1 MAPPILLD
9 LPPRD
14 PRAELQSR
22 LQNAPAEHAEAL
34 LSALDLL
41 QALHDGGAIDV
52 MRGAVGSSHEILEIL
67 VEAGNSPASIRGI
80 RSLIV
85 MFNMIGEIDPDALAT
100 CTRTIPPAL
109 KLMAQQP
116 EPPGLWKLMRDFL
129 WDRDARRGLAAL
141 NTLLRTFGKSL
152 AGNKGQG

>member
-41 QALHDGGAIDV
+41 QGLHDHGALDL
-52 MRGAVGSSHEILEIL
+52 MRGAVGSSDKLLEIF
-67 VEAGNSPASIRGI
+67 VAAANSPESIRGI
-80 RSLIV
+80 RSLIL
-85 MFNMIGEIDPDALAT
+85 MTNMLGSINPEALAT
-100 CTRTIPPAL
+100 WTRSVPPAL
-109 KLMAQQP
+109 RAIKEEP
-116 EPPGLWKLMRDFL
+116 EPPGLWKLMRDYL
-129 WDRDARRGLAAL
+129 WDRDVRRGLFAL
-141 NTLLRTFGKSL
+141 RTLLKTFGKGL
-152 AGNKGQG
+152 ASSNGR